1 MATHGKLKAIAV
13 TRLTTTGMYSDGGGL
28 WLQIKNGGKSWIF
41 RFMLNGKARYYGLGS
56 FDICT
61 LAEARAKA
69 LECRKLL
76 AQGIDLIENKQ
87 EQQLQ
92 KTLLSARKITFAD
105 CAVKYIESQRS
116 GWKNPKHA
124 AQWQSTISSYANPVL
139 GELAVADIDLGL
151 VLRVLEPIWNTK
163 NETASRVRGR
173 IESILDW
180 ATVRG
185 YRQGR

>member
-69 LECRKLL
+69 LEC
-76 AQGIDLIENKQ
+76 
-87 EQQLQ
+87 
-92 KTLLSARKITFAD
+92 
-105 CAVKYIESQRS
+105 
-116 GWKNPKHA
+116 
-124 AQWQSTISSYANPVL
+124 
-139 GELAVADIDLGL
+139 
-151 VLRVLEPIWNTK
+151 
-163 NETASRVRGR
+163 
-173 IESILDW
+173 
-180 ATVRG
+180 
-185 YRQGR
+185 

>member
-76 AQGIDLIENKQ
+76 AQGIDLIENNRKLFYPP
-87 EQQLQ
+87 EKLLLQ
-92 KTLLSARKITFAD
+92 IVQSNILSLNAQAGKI
-105 CAVKYIESQRS
+105 RS
-116 GWKNPKHA
+116 MLPNGKVRSA
-124 AQWQSTISSYANPVL
+124 L
-139 GELAVADIDLGL
+139 M
-151 VLRVLEPIWNTK
+151 PI
-163 NETASRVRGR
+163 
-173 IESILDW
+173 
-180 ATVRG
+180 
-185 YRQGR
+185 QC